1 MSIDK
6 STSLEEQYDKIYR
19 YCYLKVKHRELA
31 EDITQETFLRFYER
45 FGHYGNGWTLP
56 YLYRI
61 AHNLCI
67 DEYRRK
73 KKEVLWEMANEGVA
87 EESRRKK
94 KEVLWEMTTEGL
106 AEESQETRIVTKLL
120 IEEVMSV
127 LSEEEKEILLL
138 RYVNEV
144 EIGTICKIYHI
155 SRFALYRK
163 IKKAIG
169 KMQNQLKGEEI
180 S

>member
-1 MSIDK
+1 VSMDK

-19 YCYLKVKHRELA
+19 YCYFKVKNQELA

-45 FGHYGNGWTLP
+45 FGHYGSEWTLQ
-56 YLYRI
+56 YLYRT
-61 AHNLCI
+61 AHNLCV

-73 KKEVLWEMANEGVA
+73 KNFLLSESETEEWADEGV
-87 EESRRKK
+87 EIKVISNLMI
-94 KEVLWEMTTEGL
+94 KE
-106 AEESQETRIVTKLL
+106 A
-120 IEEVMSV
+120 MSH

-144 EIGTICKIYHI
+144 EIGTMCKIYHI

-163 IKKAIG
+163 IKKAVE
-169 KMQNQLKGEEI
+169 KLQKQLRKEDF

>member
-19 YCYLKVKHRELA
+19 YCYFKVKKQELA

-45 FGHYGNGWTLP
+45 FGHYGSEWTLQ

-67 DEYRRK
+67 DEYRK
-73 KKEVLWEMANEGVA
+73 KKNLILSENEI
-87 EESRRKK
+87 EEW
-94 KEVLWEMTTEGL
+94 VDEGL
-106 AEESQETRIVTKLL
+106 ENKVISNLV
-120 IEEVMSV
+120 IEEAMSY
-127 LSEEEKEILLL
+127 LSEEEKELLLL

-144 EIGTICKIYHI
+144 EIGVISRIYHI
-155 SRFALYRK
+155 SRFAAYRK
-163 IKKAIG
+163 IKKAVMKIQ
-169 KMQNQLKGEEI
+169 KQLRKEDFY
-180 S
+180 

>member
-19 YCYLKVKHRELA
+19 YCYFKVKNQELA

-45 FGHYGNGWTLP
+45 FGHYGSEWTLQ
-56 YLYRI
+56 YLYRT
-61 AHNLCI
+61 AHNLCV

-73 KKEVLWEMANEGVA
+73 KNFLLSENETEEWADEGV
-87 EESRRKK
+87 EIKVISNLMI
-94 KEVLWEMTTEGL
+94 KE
-106 AEESQETRIVTKLL
+106 A
-120 IEEVMSV
+120 MSH

-144 EIGTICKIYHI
+144 EIGTMCKIYHI

-163 IKKAIG
+163 IKKAVE
-169 KMQNQLKGEEI
+169 KLQKQLRKEDF

>member
-1 MSIDK
+1 MSINK

-19 YCYLKVKHRELA
+19 YCYFKVKQRELA

-45 FGHYGNGWTLP
+45 FGHYGNGWTLQ

-61 AHNLCI
+61 AHNLCV

-73 KKEVLWEMANEGVA
+73 RNVIFSENEIGEKTDEELENKVISNLIIKEA
-87 EESRRKK
+87 
-94 KEVLWEMTTEGL
+94 
-106 AEESQETRIVTKLL
+106 
-120 IEEVMSV
+120 MSY
-127 LSEEEKEILLL
+127 LSEEEKELLLL

-144 EIGTICKIYHI
+144 EIGVICRIYHI

-163 IKKAIG
+163 IKKAVM
-169 KMQNQLKGEEI
+169 KLQKHLREEDV

>member
-1 MSIDK
+1 MSMDK

-19 YCYLKVKHRELA
+19 YCYFKVKQRELA

-45 FGHYGNGWTLP
+45 FGHYGNGWTLQ

-61 AHNLCI
+61 ARNLCI

-73 KKEVLWEMANEGVA
+73 KTEILSEVTV
-87 EESRRKK
+87 EEI
-94 KEVLWEMTTEGL
+94 
-106 AEESQETRIVTKLL
+106 ADESQENRIVADLFIKDA
-120 IEEVMSV
+120 MAV

-144 EIGTICKIYHI
+144 EIGIICRIYHI
-155 SRFALYRK
+155 SRFSLYRK
-163 IKKAIG
+163 MKKAKG
-169 KMQNQLKGEEI
+169 KLQNRLSKEEF